1 ISVLISV
8 SPPQIDIL
16 HMDDV
21 LCDSYSLMDV
31 AYIYAW
37 KRDSP
42 LRLAFRVYPPSAM
55 RPTPTE
61 TTKDAVDVDARDCS
75 GDPGG
80 QQQCPREQLTA
91 PGRPVP
97 ECLAAASVKE
107 GVAQS
112 VASPEMGAG
121 PPALVPRDVLKE
133 EEEEAA
139 AFRTVVPA
147 AETSRP
153 ATTDG
158 MAATEGSAATG
169 IAQAASPVRSSSPQ
183 QEQRQKASEPPAQ
196 SPPALSKI
204 TISTLDRSSNKIT
217 IQTKEVPP
225 AVAQA
230 MSPPRSP
237 LSKKSRRKEQRDA
250 ERTLQHARHQERPPD
265 SQDAKRP
272 RRPRSRSPERP
283 DGATPAKNARLNG
296 ADIAEV
302 DAADGRRVSRS
313 ASPGRLVPER
323 ASLPEPAQRSQNL
336 AENGSG
342 PGSPGTPVSP
352 PRAHPQTPRTP
363 PAAPPLGLNATK
375 SHEDTRPLDL
385 SVSHRGLPAP
395 APVRRPVGR
404 PPLVLPT
411 AGPPG
416 TAKGTS
422 LPSPYRRAASSPAVS
437 LFQKPAVAVNHA
449 AASSPLP
456 QQHHHHHSHHRSSS
470 RGFLKG
476 ANLTC
481 INPDPDA
488 FHPRIVIKNLPP
500 RASGASFHRM

>member
-1 ISVLISV
+1 
-8 SPPQIDIL
+8 
-16 HMDDV
+16 MDDV
-21 LCDSYSLMDV
+21 LSDSYSLMDV

-42 LRLAFRVYPPSAM
+42 LRLAFRVYPHSAK

-61 TTKDAVDVDARDCS
+61 KTEDAADVDARDCS
-75 GDPGG
+75 GDQGG
-80 QQQCPREQLTA
+80 QRQCPREQVMPA
-91 PGRPVP
+91 GRPEP
-97 ECLAAASVKE
+97 KCLAAASVKE
-107 GVAQS
+107 GDAQS
-112 VASPEMGAG
+112 VASPETAAG
-121 PPALVPRDVLKE
+121 PPALVPRDALP

-139 AFRTVVPA
+139 VRTVFPTA
-147 AETSRP
+147 DTRRP
-153 ATTDG
+153 ATPEG

-169 IAQAASPVRSSSPQ
+169 IAQAVAPVRSCSPPQ
-183 QEQRQKASEPPAQ
+183 QQRQKAAEPPAE
-196 SPPALSKI
+196 SPPTLAKI

-237 LSKKSRRKEQRDA
+237 QSRKSKRKDQRDA

-265 SQDAKRP
+265 SQDAQRP
-272 RRPRSRSPERP
+272 RRPRSRSSERP
-283 DGATPAKNARLNG
+283 DGATPAKNARPNG
-296 ADIAEV
+296 ADVAEV

-323 ASLPEPAQRSQNL
+323 ASLPEPAQQSQCL

-363 PAAPPLGLNATK
+363 PAAPPLAPNATK
-375 SHEDTRPLDL
+375 SQEDTRPLDL

-404 PPLVLPT
+404 PPLALPP

-416 TAKGTS
+416 TAKGTAS
-422 LPSPYRRAASSPAVS
+422 PSPYRRAAGSSP
-437 LFQKPAVAVNHA
+437 
-449 AASSPLP
+449 
-456 QQHHHHHSHHRSSS
+456 
-470 RGFLKG
+470 
-476 ANLTC
+476 
-481 INPDPDA
+481 
-488 FHPRIVIKNLPP
+488 
-500 RASGASFHRM
+500 